1 MSSPK
6 KKLSSTQMK
15 TVKAGRGVT
24 LTNFE
29 AKKNS
34 NRSTFVG
41 TKGQ

>member
-1 MSSPK
+1 
-6 KKLSSTQMK
+6 MK